1 VRKIISGAFIMMA
14 ITISSCSSSKKTIN
28 NNDNM
33 PSVDEIFSKMDANKD
48 GKLSKEEV
56 RGPLQN
62 DFAKIDTDGDGFISK
77 EELNKAPKP
86 KGQRPPQS
94 QGGRQQGSPPNGG
107 N

>member
-1 VRKIISGAFIMMA
+1 MKTKVSSAFIIAA
-14 ITISSCSSSKKTIN
+14 IVVSSCSSSKKTAEN
-28 NNDNM
+28 TGNV
-33 PSVDEIFSKMDANKD
+33 PSTDEIFSQMDANKD

-62 DFAKIDTDGDGFISK
+62 DFSKIDTDGDGFISK

-86 KGQRPPQS
+86 KGQRPAPG
-94 QGGRQQGSPPNGG
+94 QGGQQGLPPNGS